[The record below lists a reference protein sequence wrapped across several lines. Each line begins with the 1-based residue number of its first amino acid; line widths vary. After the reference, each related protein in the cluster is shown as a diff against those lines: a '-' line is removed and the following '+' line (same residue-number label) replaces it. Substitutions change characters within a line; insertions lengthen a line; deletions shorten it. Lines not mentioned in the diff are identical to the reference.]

1 MSDPDI
7 DLEDRNPLGGIDLL
21 TTGVGMAV
29 IAIIPTFLASIFT
42 PWKLTSML
50 SENVPDGRKGLL
62 LAPGVY
68 FVLML
73 AATMIFV
80 GLTATDDTVARD
92 GSLIGPG
99 LARSISDAASE
110 GNVWKTL
117 LRIAPIFLFA
127 LSLGVI
133 GRLFTRW
140 IGTWWTLRT
149 SVRPSFYI
157 IAPFVSFV
165 VLLGAIFEQIV
176 AASDNRI
183 LLSTLYGYSSTPI
196 VLLPF
201 WMYAAFLKF
210 AGQMSWVRSVIISV
224 LTFAILITSFSSLM
238 ALISGS

>member
-29 IAIIPTFLASIFT
+29 IAVFPTFLASIFT
-42 PWKLTSML
+42 PWKLIPML
-50 SENVPDGRKGLL
+50 GEDVPEGREGML
-62 LAPGVY
+62 LAPGAY

-99 LARSISDAASE
+99 LARSISDAATE

-117 LRIAPIFLFA
+117 LRIAPIFVFA
-127 LSLGVI
+127 LGLGTI

-140 IGTWWTLRT
+140 VGPWWTLRT
-149 SVRPSFYI
+149 SVRTSFYI
-157 IAPFVSFV
+157 VATFISFV
-165 VLLGAIFEQIV
+165 ILLGAVFEWVV
-176 AASDNRI
+176 ATSNGAISIASLYTYSGVPI
-183 LLSTLYGYSSTPI
+183 L
-196 VLLPF
+196 VLPF
-201 WMYAAFLKF
+201 WIYTALLKF
-210 AGQMSWVRSVIISV
+210 GGNISWLRSIIIAV
-224 LTFAILITSFSSLM
+224 MTLVILIASFSALM
-238 ALISGS
+238 ALAYGT